1 MADIRNYTVDEVHN
15 LVADRIT
22 PTFAVTPEGQAHL
35 NRIAKAITNESLL
48 KRQISQ
54 HDTLANKAFTKA
66 LEKVAASK
74 PEDVT
79 SFLTSKAEWKARYI
93 AKHYTDDEV

>member
-1 MADIRNYTVDEVHN
+1 MIKNYTVEEVN
-15 LVADRIT
+15 DLFADTVTSI
-22 PTFAVTPEGQAHL
+22 FAVTPEGQAHL

-48 KRQISQ
+48 KRQTSQ

-79 SFLTSKAEWKARYI
+79 SFLSGKAAWKARYI
-93 AKHYTDDEV
+93 AKHYTDDEE